1 MRRSNLKVA
10 VQANS
15 KLSLMM
21 DMSAATTAAA
31 AATNPTSTTANQQ
44 QQPTSND
51 PSQQN
56 KRLSGG
62 GNENSETSNLIRWNS
77 ALAAA
82 LTKSTKLE
90 ATTAAVANCEL
101 KPHFDILRTSAGKTA
116 DQRVCIFCQTSG
128 DQDSNGPSRLLS
140 IDVDKWAHLNCAL
153 WSDGVYET
161 MNGSLVN
168 VDIAYKKCANVLCSL
183 CHKKGASLKC
193 FALKCNVTYHLQCAI
208 KDKCVFNQDKVCI
221 CYL

>member
-1 MRRSNLKVA
+1 
-10 VQANS
+10 
-15 KLSLMM
+15 MM
-21 DMSAATTAAA
+21 DMNAATTAAA
-31 AATNPTSTTANQQ
+31 ATNPASTTPNQQ

-51 PSQQN
+51 PNQQN

-82 LTKSTKLE
+82 LTRSTKLE
-90 ATTAAVANCEL
+90 ATTAAVANSEL
-101 KPHFDILRTSAGKTA
+101 KPHFDILRTVAGKTA

-193 FALKCNVTYHLQCAI
+193 FALKCNVTYHLSCAI
-208 KDKCVFNQDKVCI
+208 KDKCVFNQDKVCLYTHYLLLFLLLKCSI
-221 CYL
+221 VCYIFSS